1 MVYFPTFSPHSG
13 RTELAMKTYFSLR
26 EAHPTFRYKNYTAVK
41 ENNNLFVTYHFEI
54 ENLSSFSPTWTFP
67 IKGEDID
74 LSDPTLT
81 TMLFNL
87 GMAELVSYWKI
98 TCSPT
103 VYVDC
108 APLSPSQISWW
119 KKLYFHGL
127 GEFFYLN
134 SITPEENFMRIVA
147 GNSVSAPQSSSRYLS
162 GNLIPV
168 GGGKDSNVTM
178 EILREFSDV
187 NHPYIINPRGATI
200 ESVNAA
206 KLSDKALTAK
216 RTLDANMLRLNKEGY
231 LNGHT
236 PFSAIVA
243 FSSII
248 CAYLNNLKYVVLSNE
263 SSANEST
270 VAGSSVNH
278 QYSKSFEFERDFNS
292 YEKEFIKSGVYY
304 FSLLRPLS
312 EYQIASYFAR
322 LSDYHGVFK
331 SCNKGSHTNIWC
343 ADCPKCL
350 FVYIILSPFLSFEK
364 LNEIF
369 SRDMGNAEN
378 LIPVLDQLIGNNTV
392 EKPFECVG
400 SRDEVNFAL
409 CEAIKK
415 GGDLPLLF
423 DYYKSTP
430 LYEEYFSKKNP
441 YPTFYD
447 RTNLIPKGYRDILE
461 RELNLC

>member
-1 MVYFPTFSPHSG
+1 
-13 RTELAMKTYFSLR
+13 MKTYSSLR
-26 EAHPTFRYKNYTAVK
+26 VAHPTFYYKNYEILK
-41 ENNNLFVTYHFEI
+41 ENDTIRVTYHFEI
-54 ENLSSFSPTWTFP
+54 ENLSSFSPSWVFP
-67 IKGEDID
+67 LGKADID
-74 LSDPTLT
+74 LNDANLQA
-81 TMLFNL
+81 MFFNL
-87 GMAELVSYWKI
+87 GLAELVSYWKI
-98 TCSPT
+98 TCSPN
-103 VYVDC
+103 VCVQC
-108 APLSPSQISWW
+108 GSLSPSQINWW

-134 SITPEENFMRIVA
+134 SINPDENFMRITTN
-147 GNSVSAPQSSSRYLS
+147 GSSALPLQSQRYLS

-178 EILREFSDV
+178 ELLGEFKDI

-200 ESVNAA
+200 ESVRVAQ
-206 KLSDKALTAK
+206 LEDKTLVAK
-216 RTLDANMLRLNKEGY
+216 RTLDPEMLRLNKEGY

-248 CAYLNNLKYVVLSNE
+248 TAYLNSLKHVILSNE

-278 QYSKSFEFERDFNS
+278 QYSKSFEFEQDFNR

-322 LSDYHGVFK
+322 LKPYHSVFR

-343 ADCPKCL
+343 AACPKCL
-350 FVYIILSPFLSFEK
+350 FVYLILSPFLTFDE
-364 LNEIF
+364 LTEIF
-369 SRDMGNAEN
+369 GRDMASDEN
-378 LIPVLDQLIGNNTV
+378 LIPTLNQLIGHETD

-400 SRDEVNFAL
+400 SRDEVNFAI

-415 GGDLPLLF
+415 SDKLPALF
-423 DYYKSTP
+423 EYYKTTP
-430 LYEEYFSKKNP
+430 LYTQYSNKQNP
-441 YPTFYD
+441 YPKFYD
-447 RTNLIPKGYRDILE
+447 RTNLIPKGYLAIVE
-461 RELNLC
+461 RELKL

>member
-1 MVYFPTFSPHSG
+1 
-13 RTELAMKTYFSLR
+13 MKTYSSLR
-26 EAHPTFRYKNYTAVK
+26 VAHPTFYYKNYEVSK
-41 ENNNLFVTYHFEI
+41 ENNSIRVTYNFEI
-54 ENLSSFSPTWTFP
+54 ENLASFAPSWVFP
-67 IKGEDID
+67 LGKEEID
-74 LSDPTLT
+74 LNDANLQA
-81 TMLFNL
+81 MFFNL

-98 TCSPT
+98 TCSPD
-103 VYVDC
+103 VLVQC
-108 APLSPSQISWW
+108 GSLSPSQINWW

-134 SITPEENFMRIVA
+134 RINADESFMRITA
-147 GNSVSAPQSSSRYLS
+147 HLPSSSLSQSQRYLS

-178 EILREFSDV
+178 ELLREFEDV
-187 NHPYIINPRGATI
+187 NHPYIINPRGATL
-200 ESVNAA
+200 ESVSVA
-206 KLSDKALTAK
+206 KLEDKTLIAK
-216 RTLDANMLRLNKEGY
+216 RTLDSEMLRLNREGY

-248 CAYLNNLKYVVLSNE
+248 TAYLNSIKHVILSNE

-278 QYSKSFEFERDFNS
+278 QYSKSFEFEQDFNR
-292 YEKEFIKSGVYY
+292 YEKEFIRSGVYY

-322 LSDYHGVFK
+322 LKPYHSVFK

-343 ADCPKCL
+343 ADCSKCL
-350 FVYIILSPFLSFEK
+350 FVYLILSPFLTFDELTK
-364 LNEIF
+364 IF
-369 SRDMGNAEN
+369 GRDMANDEN
-378 LIPVLDQLIGNNTV
+378 LIPTLNQLIGFETD

-400 SRDEVNFAL
+400 SRDEVNFAI

-415 GGDLPLLF
+415 NDKLPALF
-423 DYYKSTP
+423 EYYTKTP
-430 LYEEYFSKKNP
+430 LYTQYSNMQNP
-441 YPTFYD
+441 YPKFYD
-447 RTNLIPKGYRDILE
+447 KANLIPKGYLDILK
-461 RELNLC
+461 RELNL